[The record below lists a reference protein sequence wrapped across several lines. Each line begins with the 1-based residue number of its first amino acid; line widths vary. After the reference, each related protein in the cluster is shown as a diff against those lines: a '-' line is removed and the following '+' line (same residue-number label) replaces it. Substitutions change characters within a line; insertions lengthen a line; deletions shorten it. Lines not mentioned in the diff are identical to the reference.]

1 MTKEYDLNN
10 LPDFITKDELKELL
24 VRLEDIEYRLESVEG
39 EVDIEEVAQNVQDK
53 LERFIIDEVRIEIDA
68 IDFKVTVE
76 R

>member
-1 MTKEYDLNN
+1 MS
-10 LPDFITKDELKELL
+10 DELKELL

>member
-24 VRLEDIEYRLESVEG
+24 VRLEDIEYRLESVEV
-39 EVDIEEVAQNVQDK
+39 EVDIEEVAQNVHENV
-53 LERFIIDEVRIEIDA
+53 ERFILEAVRTQIDA

>member
-1 MTKEYDLNN
+1 MNKEYD
-10 LPDFITKDELKELL
+10 LKELL
-24 VRLEDIEYRLESVEG
+24 VRLEDIEYRLESVER